1 MVSRYRE
8 YVAPLLIDKICG
20 ARSFIPWRERVCEGL
35 AGSVV
40 EIGFGSGHNVPFY
53 GENVDVVYAVEPM
66 ALALKLA
73 DKRIS
78 HAAVPVK
85 HIGLD
90 GQDIPLDDNSC
101 DAALTSFTLCTV
113 PDAGRALDELW
124 RVLKPGGKLHFLEHG
139 LGPTRSLRAVQ
150 RIINPLEVHLGGG
163 CHLNRFPME
172 LIRDAGFEMEWTQQG
187 PARGPSPWCYFS
199 AGLARKN

>member
-78 HAAVPVK
+78 HA
-85 HIGLD
+85 
-90 GQDIPLDDNSC
+90 
-101 DAALTSFTLCTV
+101 
-113 PDAGRALDELW
+113 
-124 RVLKPGGKLHFLEHG
+124 
-139 LGPTRSLRAVQ
+139 
-150 RIINPLEVHLGGG
+150 
-163 CHLNRFPME
+163 RF
-172 LIRDAGFEMEWTQQG
+172 R
-187 PARGPSPWCYFS
+187 
-199 AGLARKN
+199 